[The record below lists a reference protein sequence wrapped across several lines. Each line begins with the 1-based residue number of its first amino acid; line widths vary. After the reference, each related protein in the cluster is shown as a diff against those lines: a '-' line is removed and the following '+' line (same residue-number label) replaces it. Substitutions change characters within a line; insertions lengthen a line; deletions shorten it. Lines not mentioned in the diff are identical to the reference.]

1 LKSPENDY
9 ICLVEKLTGSGSFI
23 QCKAAQTTVIL
34 GTGID
39 LCEVARMGAKVGA
52 PAADFLTRVFLPA
65 EITYC
70 QTKRH
75 PAEHFAARFA
85 AKEALVKALAG
96 SGARGSFWQ
105 DIEVVNHPDGR
116 PEIQLHGRIRK
127 IAADFGVRRVFV
139 SLSHT
144 REMAVA
150 KVVLES

>member
-1 LKSPENDY
+1 M
-9 ICLVEKLTGSGSFI
+9 
-23 QCKAAQTTVIL
+23 IL

-39 LCEVARMGAKVGA
+39 LCEVSRMGAKVGD
-52 PAADFLTRVFLPA
+52 PAGDFLTAVFLPA
-65 EITYC
+65 EISYC
-70 QTKRH
+70 KTKRH

-85 AKEALVKALAG
+85 AKEAMVKALAG
-96 SGARGSFWQ
+96 SGGQGSFWQ
-105 DIEVVNHPDGR
+105 DIEIVNQPDGR
-116 PEIQLHGRIRK
+116 PEIRLHGRIQK